1 MLIGT
6 SNLLFYFIKFNFFL
20 CFRCHL
26 CPDFTPVLIEFYK
39 KHAKEKNFEII
50 FLSFDNDE
58 ESFKE
63 YYQDMPWLTLDYD
76 QEDKRDEL
84 KDKFNVHGFPTFIL
98 LDGESGQIICQNAK
112 IQIQTKDTEGEKF
125 PWKSIE

>member
-1 MLIGT
+1 
-6 SNLLFYFIKFNFFL
+6 
-20 CFRCHL
+20 
-26 CPDFTPVLIEFYK
+26 
-39 KHAKEKNFEII
+39 
-50 FLSFDNDE
+50 
-58 ESFKE
+58 
-63 YYQDMPWLTLDYD
+63 MPWLTLDYD